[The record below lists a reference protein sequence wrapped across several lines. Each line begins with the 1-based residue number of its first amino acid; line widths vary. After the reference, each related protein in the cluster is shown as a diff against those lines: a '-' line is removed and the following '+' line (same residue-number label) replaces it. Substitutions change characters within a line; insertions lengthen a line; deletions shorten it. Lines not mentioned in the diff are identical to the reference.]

1 MLGAAYPEPAC
12 RRYSALKVAT
22 VMKIWTFFL
31 EGLLLPY
38 TEDIS
43 LHTTSL
49 GHPFCGLDLNPEG
62 AFWLVHR
69 YLVKQ

>member
-1 MLGAAYPEPAC
+1 
-12 RRYSALKVAT
+12 
-22 VMKIWTFFL
+22 MKIWTFFL